1 MNLISMLAVISG
13 DTLISALV
21 QLIIWGLILY
31 LCWWGLGR
39 IAPPE
44 PFMKIGTVI
53 LVLLTVLVLINI
65 LLGIGGRPFIKW

>member
-1 MNLISMLAVISG
+1 MLAVISG